1 LASHSEIGDFGNRH
15 GTLEPRHYCLS
26 QVFCEAMPDSR
37 LTRLDK
43 LRWPSSQFCST
54 DPSTTPR
61 KKLLTRKF
69 RRLLAGRSSQAAE
82 QAAVQPLGSAG
93 QCTLSVRGA
102 RGRWPD
108 SPRVTG
114 MCEHFRSPV
123 ISKSPRTRG
132 SRMRTSPTTSTLY
145 IYALLLA
152 LPCNQAEQFISDLQ
166 WLERSATSG
175 ALRAPLQACC
185 AVQIIAFFNQIKLRG
200 SCIAALQHF
209 RSSWRMMLGK
219 RSN

>member
-43 LRWPSSQFCST
+43 LRWPSSQFDDEKSVRT
-54 DPSTTPR
+54 QEKASEP
-61 KKLLTRKF
+61 RKF

-93 QCTLSVRGA
+93 QGSAVPLDPLGSAGQGTLSVRGS

-108 SPRVTG
+108 SPHVTG
-114 MCEHFRSPV
+114 MCEHLRNPV
-123 ISKSPRTRG
+123 YFEISANPRQQNENITD
-132 SRMRTSPTTSTLY
+132 Y
-145 IYALLLA
+145 IHPLH
-152 LPCNQAEQFISDLQ
+152 
-166 WLERSATSG
+166 
-175 ALRAPLQACC
+175 LRPPVGV
-185 AVQIIAFFNQIKLRG
+185 AVQSGGAV
-200 SCIAALQHF
+200 HF
-209 RSSWRMMLGK
+209 RSSMA
-219 RSN
+219 